1 VLHLHSPT
9 AESTDVD
16 VYEVVPTVWVGEHW
30 AMSAHGIGF
39 GRYHDIRFVEP
50 TVKDRVDALDIV
62 DQLLRE

>member
-1 VLHLHSPT
+1 
-9 AESTDVD
+9 

>member
-1 VLHLHSPT
+1 
-9 AESTDVD
+9 
-16 VYEVVPTVWVGEHW
+16 
-30 AMSAHGIGF
+30 MSAHGIGF